1 MSVAHIPILLW
12 RSHEGLYT
20 GAVVEYPEIAAV
32 GSSAQDC
39 LTQLRHHLTW
49 VQRNEP
55 WNFPIPEV
63 AEPKVAAVKVE
74 VRPEYITGRQR
85 HPSAPVSLIAPC
97 VYGTLATDLHV
108 CSIPPLKIWFSF
120 HDESK
125 LKELAAHYVRETMQ
139 GKSPQQIAPYL
150 NVAEYMLD
158 EVLITGATAKE
169 SRPQQRYQSLEIVA
183 EALGE
188 RVMRKQFSRAWERER
203 EVAELVGRIGRDRA
217 NVLLVGP
224 PGVGKTSVLA
234 SAAREIERQ
243 IEGEQER
250 RRFWLSNGSRLIA
263 GMPYLGQWE
272 QRLEAVIAEL
282 AAFQG
287 VLCIENLL
295 ELVRLGGQDATD
307 SVGAFLVPYMNHR
320 ELQVVAEAT
329 PEELDACRRLLP
341 GIADAFQILPIDTFD
356 ASSAVRVLDRIA
368 HAGARNLRVETSND
382 VVQLVH
388 RLFHRF
394 RPYDAFPGKA
404 SAFIR
409 GLIQQASTR
418 EVRTVEFAE
427 VLARFVDETGLPESL
442 LRDDIPLREQEVLGH
457 LSARVIGQDAACRAA
472 CGVITTFKAGLND
485 PGRPLGVLLFS
496 GPTGVGKTELARGI
510 SDYLFGH
517 GGSRDRLVRLD
528 MSEYS
533 GHGAS
538 ERLVS
543 DARGDPSEFIK
554 RLRSQ
559 PFCVVLLDEI
569 EKAAPDVFDM
579 LLAVFDEG
587 RLTDRFGR
595 VTNLQ
600 SAVLILTSNLGAKA
614 SGGMGFGAERGPDY
628 DAEVMRFFRPEFYNR
643 LDGVVAFAPLQ
654 QETIQRIAAKEL
666 NDLAK
671 REGFTKAGL
680 RLSWDEAVVA
690 LVSQAGFDRRYGA
703 RPLQRALEELVVTP
717 LARHLAQH
725 PQTRDARAHLS
736 VDAGKRV
743 VVTWS

>member
-1 MSVAHIPILLW
+1 MSVAHVPILLW
-12 RSHEGLYT
+12 RSHEGLFT
-20 GAVVEYPEIAAV
+20 GAVVEQPEIAAV
-32 GSSAQDC
+32 GASAQDC

-49 VQRNEP
+49 IQRNEP
-55 WNFPIPEV
+55 WNFPVPEV
-63 AEPKVAAVKVE
+63 VEPKVTHVKVE
-74 VRPEYITGRQR
+74 VRPEYIAGRQR
-85 HPSAPVSLIAPC
+85 HPCPPITLEAPC
-97 VYGTLATDLHV
+97 VHGKLATDLHV
-108 CSIPPLKIWFSF
+108 CSIPPLKLWFSF
-120 HDESK
+120 HEESK
-125 LKELAAHYVRETMQ
+125 LKELAAHYVREAMQ
-139 GKSPQQIAPYL
+139 GRSPQQIAPFL

-158 EVLITGATAKE
+158 EVLITGAKAKE
-169 SRPQQRYQSLEIVA
+169 SRPHRRHQSLETVA

-188 RVMRKQFSRAWERER
+188 RGMRRQFSRAWERER
-203 EVAELVGRIGRDRA
+203 EIAELAGRLRDQA
-217 NVLLVGP
+217 SVLLVGP

-234 SAAREIERQ
+234 SAVREVERQ

-272 QRLEAVIAEL
+272 ERLETVITEL
-282 AAFQG
+282 AGFQG

-295 ELVRLGGQDATD
+295 ELVRLGGHDATD
-307 SVGAFLVPYMNHR
+307 SVGAFLVPYMNNR

-341 GIADAFQILPIDTFD
+341 GIADAFQILAIETFD

-368 HAGARNLRVETSND
+368 AAGARNLRVETGDD
-382 VVQLVH
+382 VVRLVY

-404 SAFIR
+404 SGFIS

-418 EVRTVEFAE
+418 EDRTVTPGE
-427 VLARFVDETGLPESL
+427 VLARFINETGLPENL
-442 LRDDIPLREQEVLGH
+442 LRDDILLREQHVVET
-457 LSARVIGQDAACRAA
+457 LSARVIGQDAACFAA

-496 GPTGVGKTELARGI
+496 GSTGVGKTELARGI

-517 GGSRDRLVRLD
+517 GESRNRLVRLD

-554 RLRSQ
+554 RVRSQ

-569 EKAAPDVFDM
+569 EKASPDVFDM

-595 VTNLQ
+595 VTTFQ
-600 SAVLILTSNLGAKA
+600 SAVLVLTSNLGAKA
-614 SGGMGFGAERGPDY
+614 GGGMGFGTERGPDY
-628 DAEVMRFFRPEFYNR
+628 EAEVMRFFRPEFYNR
-643 LDGVVAFAPLQ
+643 LDGVIAFAPLQ
-654 QETIQRIAAKEL
+654 EKTIQRIAAKEL
-666 NDLAK
+666 AELAN
-671 REGFTKAGL
+671 REGFVKANL
-680 RLSWDEAVVA
+680 VLSWDDAVVA
-690 LVSQAGFDRRYGA
+690 LVSQAGFDHRYGA

-725 PQTRDARAHLS
+725 PQTHDAKAHLS
-736 VDAGKRV
+736 VGADNRV
-743 VVTWS
+743 LVTWS